1 MINIKDF
8 NSSLL
13 KIDRKP
19 YKNISIYNIGYITIK
34 KTDEYENTN
43 SVNPL
48 YLMIGEEIPH
58 IEEKNKSKYLIFDLT
73 DEIKKILKKIQPT
86 FGWE

>member
-19 YKNISIYNIGYITIK
+19 YKNIVIYNIGYITIK

-48 YLMIGEEIPH
+48 YLMIGEEIQH
-58 IEEKNKSKYLIFDLT
+58 IEEKKWK
-73 DEIKKILKKIQPT
+73 
-86 FGWE
+86 